1 MLISHVHEWNII
13 LVTRDT
19 VLHACHLNETENRGP
34 FTRQLINKKKKIK
47 TPRNTFVVSLLSR
60 NESIH
65 KKLKNNFVNRKTNIH
80 IYINDTESKSWNFS
94 KQNSREFRAGISI
107 WNNLTKRKRDTGWDT
122 NEMINGGGKAARAK
136 KRTRLANIPT

>member
-34 FTRQLINKKKKIK
+34 FTRQLINKKKKSKLPEIHSLYLFSPETKVFIK
-47 TPRNTFVVSLLSR
+47 NWNIILLIER
-60 NESIH
+60 RIY
-65 KKLKNNFVNRKTNIH
+65 

-136 KRTRLANIPT
+136 KRTQLANIPT